1 MKNEVVI
8 VDYLRSPFSRSRPR
22 EPDRDAFNRLRMDV
36 VLGMLYRKLVERT
49 GVKAEEINDVISG
62 CALPVKENWSYG
74 GRFPLFLAELPET
87 VPATFVERQCAS
99 SMAAIRVGAMEI
111 MSGFSDIVLV
121 GGYEHMT
128 HVPMQA
134 EYMLEFVDPCP
145 DLMTDPRYE
154 KYDLA
159 TGMNMGLT
167 AEKLAE
173 MRKDVI
179 TKEDMD
185 RWSVESHQ
193 KAAKALEEGYF
204 KGEIMP
210 IDAPQ
215 ADGSVMRVDRDL
227 SIRPDTTLEK
237 IASLPPAFKED
248 GVITAGNSSPLNAGA
263 TAMML
268 MSRKKAEEYGLK
280 PLASIVSLGWGG
292 VNPGVMGRGPVP
304 ASRMALQKAGLKVED
319 IDYWEINEAFAIVT
333 LNAIYE
339 LGIPD
344 KNRVNVKG
352 GAIAIGHPLGASGCR
367 LVGTLARI
375 LQEKRGTYGLATPCV
390 GGGQGEAVIIKR
402 E

>member
-87 VPATFVERQCAS
+87 VPAVFVEKQCAS
-99 SMAAIRVGAMEI
+99 SMVSIRVGAMEI